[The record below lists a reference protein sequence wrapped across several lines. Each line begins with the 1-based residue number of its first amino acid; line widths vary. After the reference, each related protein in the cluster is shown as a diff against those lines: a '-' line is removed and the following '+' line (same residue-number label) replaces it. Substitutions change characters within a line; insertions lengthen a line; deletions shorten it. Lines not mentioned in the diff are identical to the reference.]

1 MADEKIQRRDFINIA
16 GKATLLTAFFGGGAY
31 LLSQNEYSPPVGM
44 ALDYDADHSVAPDNV
59 FPDLAAV
66 RSKDHVLATVT
77 AISLVGGIERFIS
90 RGDIVTIKANVGW
103 DRTAEQG
110 ANTSPLLLEAVIR
123 QCLKAGARRVVVAD
137 VPCNEARLTFARSG
151 VKEAAEKTGASIVM
165 PEQHLFVRADL
176 GGEILGEWP
185 VLRPFLETDKLIN
198 MPVVKHHGLCRATI
212 SMKNWYGVLGGPRN
226 RLHQRIDTSI
236 ADLSDYFRPTLT
248 VVDATRVMVRN
259 GPVGGSLSD
268 VEIKDTVIAATD
280 QLAADSYS
288 CRFLGL
294 NPDHLI
300 YLKVGNKRGLGKMVD
315 YTLVEKD
322 LG

>member
-1 MADEKIQRRDFINIA
+1 MAEEKIQRRDFINIA

-31 LLSQNEYSPPVGM
+31 LLSRNEYAPPAGM
-44 ALDYDADHSVAPDNV
+44 ALDYDADHSVVQNDI

-66 RSKDHVLATVT
+66 KSKDHIEATIT
-77 AISLVGGIERFIS
+77 ALGLVGGIERFIS
-90 RGDIVTIKANVGW
+90 KGDIVTIKPNVGW
-103 DRTAEQG
+103 DRTAAQG
-110 ANTSPLLLEAVIR
+110 ANTSPQLIEAVVR
-123 QCLKAGARRVVVAD
+123 QCLQAGAKRVVVAD

-151 VKEAAEKTGASIVM
+151 IKEAAEKGGASIVM

-185 VLRPFLETDKLIN
+185 ILRPFLETDKLIN

-212 SMKNWYGVLGGPRN
+212 GMKNWYGVLGGPRN
-226 RLHQRIDTSI
+226 RLHQKIDTSI
-236 ADLSDYFRPTLT
+236 VDLTDYFRPTLT
-248 VVDATRVMVRN
+248 IVDATRVMIRN

-268 VEIKDTVIAATD
+268 VEIRDTVIAATD

-294 NPDHLI
+294 NPQDLVYI
-300 YLKVGNKRGLGKMVD
+300 KKGSNRGLGKMVD
-315 YTLVEKD
+315 FTFVEKD
-322 LG
+322 IG

>member
-1 MADEKIQRRDFINIA
+1 MDDEKIQRRDFINIA
-16 GKATLLTAFFGGGAY
+16 GKATLMAAVFGGGAY
-31 LLSQNEYSPPVGM
+31 LLSQNEYSPPAGM
-44 ALDYDADHSVAPDNV
+44 ALDYNADHSVALDKM

-66 RSKDHVLATVT
+66 RSKDHGLATVT
-77 AISLVGGIERFIS
+77 AIGLVGGIERFVS
-90 RGDIVTIKANVGW
+90 RGDIVTIKPNVGW
-103 DRTAEQG
+103 DRTASQG
-110 ANTSPLLLEAVIR
+110 ANTSPQLIEAVIR
-123 QCLKAGARRVVVAD
+123 QCLEAGARRVVVAD

-151 VKEAAEKTGASIVM
+151 IKEAAEKTGASIVM

-176 GGEILGEWP
+176 GGEVLGEWP

-198 MPVVKHHGLCRATI
+198 MPVVKHHGLCRATV

-226 RLHQRIDTSI
+226 RLHQEIDTSI
-236 ADLSDYFRPTLT
+236 ADLSNYFRPTLT
-248 VVDATRVMVRN
+248 IVDATRVMVRN

-268 VEIKDTVIAATD
+268 VEIWDTVIAATD

-288 CRFLGL
+288 CRFLAL
-294 NPDHLI
+294 NPDDLI
-300 YLKVGNKRGLGKMVD
+300 YLKEGSKRGLGKMVD